1 MLLTKQRRSFSN
13 YYSEMNMTSVPVPTS
28 FVHLRCHS
36 EYSIYDSLIR
46 FSSLT
51 QKVVEHNM
59 SAIAITDLGN
69 MFGFVKFYTK
79 ALHAGIKPLIGAE
92 LWIENNSPLGYS
104 KLIVLCQNNQ
114 GYHNLTKILSKGYL
128 EGKRITNPII
138 PFEWVENAHE
148 GLILLSGGPH
158 GAIGQYILQEEMA
171 QAKELLK
178 SYLALWGDRFYLEIH
193 RTERENESHYNQS
206 VLKLASE
213 LQCPVVATNDVI
225 MLQRS
230 DFEAHQARIGIQQG
244 TLLSSIAQNKNKFYS
259 AQQYL
264 KSSSEMIALFKDI
277 PSAIANTLEIAKR
290 CTVDLSLGQAFLPNF
305 PVPENQT
312 VQSYLESAAQIGLEK
327 RFKVNTDNF
336 KMYQERLEFE
346 LKVINSMGY
355 PGYFLIVSDFIRWA
369 KSQDIPV
376 GPGRGSGAGS
386 LVAYALE
393 ITDID
398 PLQYDLL
405 FERFLNPE
413 RVSMPDFDVDF
424 CMEGRDRVIEYVAK
438 TYGRES
444 VAQIVTF
451 GTMAAKA
458 VIRDVG
464 RVLGHPYGFVDAI
477 AKLIPF
483 EVGMTLKKAMEQEE
497 TLLTRYKDEEEV
509 QILLDLAKK
518 LEGLTR
524 NVGKHAGGVVIAPSK
539 LTEFTPLYCEHE
551 TNHIVTQFD
560 KDDIESI
567 GLVKFDF
574 LGLRTLT
581 IIHWAVKN
589 VNLIRDK
596 QGLSAVNIIDIPLD
610 DEPTYDLL
618 RACST
623 TAIFQLESRGIKEI
637 IHRLQ
642 PDSFEEI
649 IALVALYRPGPLQ
662 SGMVDDFIDRKHGR
676 SQVVY
681 PHDDIIPILKPTYG
695 VILYQEQVMQIA
707 QVLAGY
713 TLGAADLLRRAMG
726 KKKAEEMAE
735 QRQIFTQGA
744 VERGV
749 DEAIATSIFDLMEKF
764 AGYGFNKSH
773 SAAYALISY
782 QTAWLKAH
790 YPGAFMAA
798 VLSADMGHTDKVVI
812 FIEECK
818 AMHLNVMPPNINAS
832 EYKFILDD
840 QNNIMYGLGAI
851 KGVGEGAIASIL
863 EERQYGK
870 YLDVFDFCRRV
881 DLRKVNRR
889 VLDALVR
896 SGAMDSFVSDYAGRS
911 SLLASLDN
919 AVKSSEQFQKNKQR
933 GQSDL
938 FFAMSDEIHPAQPLE
953 ERLPWSDKER
963 LRGEKETLGLYLTGH
978 PIQAIEHELK
988 HFVTHAIVDIPH
1000 RQNTKV
1006 IIAGVISALRSLFTK
1021 KGDKMAFVGIEDNT
1035 GLSEVAIFS
1044 DVYQKSRFCLV
1055 KDEILIIEGTVTI
1068 DKESGAKKMRAENI
1082 YNLAAA
1088 RERFASHLS
1097 IVISKKQEDINLA
1110 KKLKE
1115 ILTQDLPI
1123 PGECPVIIDYQN
1135 SEFEAQYHLPSDWNV
1150 HPTDDLIEALEA
1162 VVGTKNATMVW

>member
-1 MLLTKQRRSFSN
+1 
-13 YYSEMNMTSVPVPTS
+13 MTSAPSPAS

-36 EYSIYDSLIR
+36 QYSIYDSLIC
-46 FSSLT
+46 FSTLT
-51 QKVVEHNM
+51 QKVVKQAM
-59 SAIAITDLGN
+59 PAIAITDLGN

-79 ALHAGIKPLIGAE
+79 ALGAGIKPLIGSE
-92 LWIENNSPLGYS
+92 LWIQDDSQIGYS

-128 EGKRITNPII
+128 EAKRTTNPVI
-138 PFEWVENAHE
+138 PFEWVKTHHE
-148 GLILLSGGPH
+148 GLILLSGGPA
-158 GAIGQYILQEEMA
+158 GAIGQYIIQDQLED
-171 QAKELLK
+171 AKQLLK
-178 SYLALWGDRFYLEIH
+178 SYLELWGTRFYLEIH
-193 RTERENESHYNQS
+193 RTGREHESLYNQC
-206 VLKLASE
+206 VLALASE
-213 LQCPVVATNDVI
+213 FNCPIVATNDVI
-225 MLQRS
+225 MLDQS

-244 TLLSSIAQNKNKFYS
+244 ILLSSIAQNKNKFYS

-264 KSSSEMIALFKDI
+264 KSSNEMIELFHDL
-277 PSAIANTLEIAKR
+277 PCAIANTLEIAKR
-290 CTVDLSLGQAFLPNF
+290 CTVTLSLGQVFLPNF
-305 PVPENQT
+305 PVPKNQT
-312 VQSYLESAAQIGLEK
+312 VESYLESAAQLGLEK
-327 RFKVNTDNF
+327 RFKIKTDNF
-336 KMYQERLEFE
+336 KIYQERLEFE

-398 PLQYDLL
+398 PLLYDLL

-444 VAQIVTF
+444 VSQIVTF

-497 TLLTRYKDEEEV
+497 VLLTRYQEEEEV
-509 QILLDLAKK
+509 QLLIDLAKK

-539 LTEFTPLYCEHE
+539 LTDFAPLYCEHE

-589 VNLIRDK
+589 ANVIRNK
-596 QGLSAVNIIDIPLD
+596 QGLPNIEIIDIPLD
-610 DEPTYDLL
+610 DEKTYDLL

-623 TAIFQLESRGIKEI
+623 TAIFQLESRGIKEL

-662 SGMVDDFIDRKHGR
+662 SGMVDDFVDRKHGR

-681 PHDDIIPILKPTYG
+681 PHEDIIPILKPTYG

-744 VERGV
+744 VQRGV
-749 DEAIATSIFDLMEKF
+749 EESIATAIFDLMEKF

-818 AMHLNVMPPNINAS
+818 AIHLSVMPPDVNCS
-832 EYKFILDD
+832 EYKFMLDD
-840 QNNIMYGLGAI
+840 QNNIIYGLGAI
-851 KGVGEGAIASIL
+851 KGVGEGAIVSIL
-863 EERQYGK
+863 QERQHGK
-870 YLDVFDFCRRV
+870 YVDLFDFCRRV

-889 VLDALVR
+889 VLDALIR
-896 SGAMDSFVSDYAGRS
+896 SGAMDGFVQSYAGRS
-911 SLLASLDN
+911 SLLASLDT

-938 FFAMSDEIHPAQPLE
+938 FLVMSDEVPPAHPLQEMPV
-953 ERLPWSDKER
+953 WTDKER
-963 LRGEKETLGLYLTGH
+963 LKGEKETLGLYLTGH

-988 HFVTHAIVDIPH
+988 HFVTHSIVDIPH

-1006 IIAGVISALRSLFTK
+1006 IIAGVVSTLRSLFTK
-1021 KGDKMAFVGIEDNT
+1021 KGDKMAFLGLEDNT

-1044 DVYQKSRFCLV
+1044 DLYQKSKPYLV
-1055 KDEILIIEGTVTI
+1055 KDEILIMEGSVSI

-1082 YNLAAA
+1082 YNLSAA

-1097 IVISKKQEDINLA
+1097 IIISKTQDNLNIIA
-1110 KKLKE
+1110 KLKE
-1115 ILTQDLPI
+1115 ILTQDIPI
-1123 PGECPVIIDYQN
+1123 PGDCPVIIDYWD
-1135 SEFEAQYHLPSDWNV
+1135 SEFKAQYHLPSDWNV
-1150 HPTDDLIEALEA
+1150 HPTDELIEALQA
-1162 VVGTKNATMVW
+1162 VVGSENAMMSW